1 MQHCRLCQ
9 QGERLALLKQ
19 QKAKSTNAKAWE
31 KGNLAA
37 MDDLELA
44 RFQTLLK
51 AKAAAAAALE
61 ADETEKLR
69 LHQQRVA
76 LPQRQAKAKLKQ
88 RLWFAAAVLALI
100 CALSSVALPDES
112 TVARAAIAAI
122 FGAICVACFLT
133 GFLAGFVIT
142 HGPASAKALA
152 KQAKSRK
159 GTLLRQF
166 ETNIRSNYEDWE
178 VKFNKEMK
186 ANEALLAAQKAETK
200 ALRRSAKIAATT
212 VITDIGKT
220 VDSYDQI
227 ESQQQQQPEST
238 DAAATT
244 TATSTTTTAT
254 VGTGAIHLHD
264 ISSATMLTQSHI
276 VEAGLEA
283 VGD

>member
-1 MQHCRLCQ
+1 
-9 QGERLALLKQ
+9 LALLKQ

-31 KGNLAA
+31 KDNLAA

-61 ADETEKLR
+61 ADEAEKLR

-88 RLWFAAAVLALI
+88 RLWFAAGVLALI
-100 CALSSVALPDES
+100 CALASAALPQKS
-112 TVARAAIAAI
+112 TVARAAIAAL
-122 FGAICVACFLT
+122 FGAVCVACFLT

-142 HGPASAKALA
+142 QGPASAKALA

-159 GTLLRQF
+159 GRLLREF

-200 ALRRSAKIAATT
+200 ALRRSAKIAATST
-212 VITDIGKT
+212 AVDSSDTT

-227 ESQQQQQPEST
+227 ESQQQQCENK

-244 TATSTTTTAT
+244 AGAT
-254 VGTGAIHLHD
+254 VGTGTIHLHD
-264 ISSATMLTQSHI
+264 SSATVHSELHTRETALQT
-276 VEAGLEA
+276 

>member
-1 MQHCRLCQ
+1 
-9 QGERLALLKQ
+9 LALLKQ

-44 RFQTLLK
+44 TFQTLLK

-61 ADETEKLR
+61 ADEAEKLR

-88 RLWFAAAVLALI
+88 KLWFAAGVLALI
-100 CALSSVALPDES
+100 CALTSAALPHES
-112 TVARAAIAAI
+112 TVARAAIAAL
-122 FGAICVACFLT
+122 FGAVCVACFLT

-186 ANEALLAAQKAETK
+186 ANEALLATQKAETK
-200 ALRRSAKIAATT
+200 ALRRSAKIAAAAVTT
-212 VITDIGKT
+212 DTSDT

-227 ESQQQQQPEST
+227 ESQQQLPEENNT
-238 DAAATT
+238 AVNTAA
-244 TATSTTTTAT
+244 STTTTI
-254 VGTGAIHLHD
+254 GTGAIHLQD
-264 ISSATMLTQSHI
+264 SSSSTMHTKAHT
-276 VEAGLEA
+276 VEAGLKA